1 MERFRIIHAE
11 LFTCF
16 ELVRRFGPFDTKPA
30 IVLYNVW
37 KFSACL
43 PEPLMVR
50 WTVRKFRNCDSELV
64 VVQYIA

>member
-16 ELVRRFGPFDTKPA
+16 EVVRRFGAFDTKPA
-30 IVLYNVW
+30 IVLYTVW

-50 WTVRKFRNCDSELV
+50 WTV
-64 VVQYIA
+64 